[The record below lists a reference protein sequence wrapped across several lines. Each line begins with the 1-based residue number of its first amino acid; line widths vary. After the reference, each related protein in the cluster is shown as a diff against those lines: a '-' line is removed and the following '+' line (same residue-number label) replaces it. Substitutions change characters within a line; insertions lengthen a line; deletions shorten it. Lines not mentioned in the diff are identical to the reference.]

1 MFMTITRTGSLREL
15 RVLATAIA
23 YIDEAEDFTLVKL
36 TSGEALRASED
47 RATLEERIDKALR
60 GDLIVGE
67 LLQVDEFRAEL
78 AAPAAAAPAPVAPKP
93 ASTPKSKAR

>member
-1 MFMTITRTGSLREL
+1 MFVTITRTGSAREL

-23 YIDEAEDFTLVKL
+23 YVDEAEGCTLVKL

-47 RATLEERIDKALR
+47 RATLEKRIDKAVC

-67 LLQVDEFRAEL
+67 LLQTDPDPLV
-78 AAPAAAAPAPVAPKP
+78 AAAIERNRP
-93 ASTPKSKAR
+93 PKSKRQ